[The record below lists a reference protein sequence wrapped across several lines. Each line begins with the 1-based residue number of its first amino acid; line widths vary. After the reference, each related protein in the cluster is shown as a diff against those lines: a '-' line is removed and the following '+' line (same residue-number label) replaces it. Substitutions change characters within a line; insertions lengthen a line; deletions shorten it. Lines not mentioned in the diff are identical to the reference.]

1 MHLVIVPYVNVHNLN
16 SSEPISCKFA
26 LNILKTVLEGDCVKD
41 CDWTECEPMALLV
54 CLTELLQ
61 ECAIFWD
68 DNDDK
73 GGVGKMT
80 VKGLVKDC
88 LKQMTKMFQ
97 DGTMVA
103 TGEFYMRFYPFP
115 AIYDNCPLLSLLCK
129 VKSVL
134 SSHSK

>member
-41 CDWTECEPMALLV
+41 CDWTECEPKALLV

-61 ECAIFWD
+61 ECVIFWD
-68 DNDDK
+68 DIDDIS
-73 GGVGKMT
+73 GVVKMT

-88 LKQMTKMFQ
+88 LKQMASSFQ
-97 DGTMVA
+97 DGSMVA
-103 TGEFYMRFYPFP
+103 TGEVYMRFSPFP
-115 AIYDNCPLLSLLCK
+115 CYSRQLSFALFC
-129 VKSVL
+129 VQ
-134 SSHSK
+134 

>member
-1 MHLVIVPYVNVHNLN
+1 M
-16 SSEPISCKFA
+16 
-26 LNILKTVLEGDCVKD
+26 LEGDCVKD